1 MRVALGIIGGMLAIG
16 KEIRYSL
23 AAILAAHWDDFVTSC
38 AARAKDPSRLLAI
51 KRKLETARRKFKQ
64 RYGL

>member
-1 MRVALGIIGGMLAIG
+1 MRGALGIIEGMLAIG

-38 AARAKDPSRLLAI
+38 DKWIRPVI
-51 KRKLETARRKFKQ
+51 FEPVRKLIACRTPALGCHL
-64 RYGL
+64 YL